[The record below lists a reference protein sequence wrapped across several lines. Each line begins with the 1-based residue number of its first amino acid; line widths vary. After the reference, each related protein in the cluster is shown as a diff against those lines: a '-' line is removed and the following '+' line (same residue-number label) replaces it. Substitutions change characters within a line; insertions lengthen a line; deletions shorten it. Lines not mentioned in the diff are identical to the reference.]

1 VKTYQDSL
9 RIAKKDPILLR
20 VLKKYPPSSLLLLGQ
35 KKILLP
41 HRYNMDGRLSL
52 ADRMIVCNVI
62 ASNQIAIYGKW
73 IDGCELIHAKEKLL
87 YSGLR
92 LDTYDLISVK
102 VESLSLYIHFK
113 YKSPLFE
120 KILKT
125 GKLPKR

>member
-1 VKTYQDSL
+1 M
-9 RIAKKDPILLR
+9 LR

-41 HRYNMDGRLSL
+41 HRYDMDGRLSL

-62 ASNQIAIYGKW
+62 ASNQVATYGKW
-73 IDGCELIHAKEKLL
+73 NAKVGLL

-102 VESLSLYIHFK
+102 VENLSLYVHFK